1 MLDENIEK
9 LSSEKEGEETKS
21 LKNTNPSN
29 ETEKVEVKN
38 VEEKSSEKEE
48 DTAQEVGDVNEATS
62 KENIAKEKQ
71 KVEKTEEVETVKE
84 VEEVGGATNEEDVVK
99 EEREEQKVEK
109 TEKVEEI
116 KIPIIDYAKME
127 LDELV
132 GSMQLL
138 LNNYP
143 IQKIKDQFETLR
155 KDFTKKFKGFVAE
168 KKAAFLADG
177 GEEANFSFTSIAK
190 NDFNALVKEF
200 KQKRQQYYRELERSQ
215 QENLDKRLQ
224 LIDKIKDLIDNAEA
238 STMYKKF
245 RELQEEWRNIGQIPH
260 AKYNDVWKTYHHHVE
275 RFYDLLHLNNDF
287 RDLDFKHNLEEK
299 TKLVEKAEALAEDKD
314 VHHAFKELQILHRL
328 WKEDIGPVA
337 REFREDVWNR
347 FSEAT
352 KKIHNKRQELQDQLE
367 SKYLENVDLK
377 LAVIEK
383 IKNVSI
389 ENITSHKAWQD
400 KINELEKL
408 RDEFFAVGR
417 VPKSKNEEIWQKFK
431 DATKS
436 FNKAKNNFYK
446 SIKKDQLDNLD
457 KKMKLVEQ
465 AESLKDSEDWDTVTE
480 VFKRIQS
487 EWKKIGHVP
496 RKDSDKIW
504 KQFKDACNHYFD
516 RLHQIQDNANKGLV
530 EVFNQKKELLSE
542 FKTKVEEEAEFTI
555 DLVNS
560 YIENWKGLGAV
571 PDKMRHIEGKFSKV
585 LDHAYKKLNMDKNE
599 VAQLK
604 FQNTVDSFVA
614 QNDSR
619 KLYNEQLFVRRKI
632 DEITKEIKQLENNI
646 SFISNATEDNPLV
659 KNVYKSI
666 EKHKEQLQIWQDK
679 LNYLKKIEI

>member
-417 VPKSKNEEIWQKFK
+417 VPKSKNE
-431 DATKS
+431 
-436 FNKAKNNFYK
+436 
-446 SIKKDQLDNLD
+446 
-457 KKMKLVEQ
+457 
-465 AESLKDSEDWDTVTE
+465 
-480 VFKRIQS
+480 
-487 EWKKIGHVP
+487 
-496 RKDSDKIW
+496 
-504 KQFKDACNHYFD
+504 
-516 RLHQIQDNANKGLV
+516 
-530 EVFNQKKELLSE
+530 
-542 FKTKVEEEAEFTI
+542 
-555 DLVNS
+555 
-560 YIENWKGLGAV
+560 
-571 PDKMRHIEGKFSKV
+571 
-585 LDHAYKKLNMDKNE
+585 
-599 VAQLK
+599 
-604 FQNTVDSFVA
+604 
-614 QNDSR
+614 
-619 KLYNEQLFVRRKI
+619 
-632 DEITKEIKQLENNI
+632 
-646 SFISNATEDNPLV
+646 
-659 KNVYKSI
+659 
-666 EKHKEQLQIWQDK
+666 
-679 LNYLKKIEI
+679 